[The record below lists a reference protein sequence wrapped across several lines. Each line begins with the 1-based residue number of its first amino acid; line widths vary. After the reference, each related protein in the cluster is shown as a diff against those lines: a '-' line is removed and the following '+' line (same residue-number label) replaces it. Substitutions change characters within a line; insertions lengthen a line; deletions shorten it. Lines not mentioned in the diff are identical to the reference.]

1 MFNKYPTEFEEMYKR
16 IVVDKEAAHEVIVDY
31 GNIMDEEKIGIMN
44 MTLYLGKYMAQR
56 RRTCE
61 NN

>member
-1 MFNKYPTEFEEMYKR
+1 MFNKYPIEFEEMYKR
-16 IVVDKEAAHEVIVDY
+16 IVVDKEAAHEVIGDY
-31 GNIMDEEKIGIMN
+31 ENIMNEEKIGIVN
-44 MTLYLGKYMAQR
+44 MTLYLGKYVVQR